1 MQQLTVL
8 THTEYQV
15 LKQNLK
21 AAGIALC
28 YAAPSARPVY
38 MRWSPARLKEER
50 FLKHVMRRRPVNHG
64 YHLASVQVERPGN
77 WLRPDRLTITFHAVS
92 EVHEQALQQYLS
104 EHSIGGCAVNMQPP
118 AVEEND
124 GHATPVTYVQIALI
138 LGVMTAFEVGLM
150 YLPDALQPPRP
161 ALLAI
166 LLLISTL
173 KFGMV
178 ASYFMHLR
186 YDHRLYAG
194 VFIAGMVVAGGT
206 MVALL
211 TLFKAV

>member
-8 THTEYQV
+8 THTEYQA
-15 LKQNLK
+15 LKQTLK

-28 YAAPSARPVY
+28 YAARSARPLY
-38 MRWSPARLKEER
+38 MRWSPERLKEAR
-50 FLKHVMRRRPVNHG
+50 FLKQVMRRRPADPG
-64 YHLASVQVERPGN
+64 YHLASVQVDRPGN

-92 EVHEQALQQYLS
+92 EVQERSLQQYLT
-104 EHSIGGCAVNMQPP
+104 ERSIGGCTVNMQSP
-118 AVEEND
+118 AVEVMHR
-124 GHATPVTYVQIALI
+124 HATPATYVQIALI
-138 LGVMTAFEVGLM
+138 LAVMTAFEVGLM
-150 YLPDALQPPRP
+150 YLPDALSPPRP
-161 ALLAI
+161 ALLAL

-173 KFGMV
+173 KFGLV

-194 VFIAGMVVAGGT
+194 VFIAGMMIAGGT

-211 TLFKAV
+211 ALFKEV